1 MLFLQINLCHNNS
14 RSFSEQRQQPFLSP
28 WDLPGR
34 GIEPRSPALRADSL
48 LTELQGKPFH
58 WLNLKSGGKER
69 KFSKSQ
75 NQVDLCCESRDLE
88 TEDRRR
94 HSAGGEVNTVHLTRE
109 VPRQSGAQPGH
120 LT

>member
-48 LTELQGKPFH
+48 PSDPPGTPKRYSMSLLLIAFQ
-58 WLNLKSGGKER
+58 NLG
-69 KFSKSQ
+69 
-75 NQVDLCCESRDLE
+75 
-88 TEDRRR
+88 
-94 HSAGGEVNTVHLTRE
+94 
-109 VPRQSGAQPGH
+109 
-120 LT
+120 